1 MKVIVFFDRFH
12 MRHLKSLNKANLEVS
27 GNLMKKLRK
36 SFMNISTLIGLE
48 LIFQFIFLIAVIYLL
63 YRKSQLFYSV
73 NVFINIAVVFWVIQK
88 NQEPEYKVAWI
99 SLIALFPVFGGLF
112 YLIFSG
118 NRLLPAEKKRMWQ
131 MEARIRQF
139 LKRNDHIIDKLKE
152 EDAVSAQMA
161 DYIQTYGP
169 YTVYY
174 EQESIYF
181 STGEEYFERLKAAL
195 QSAERFIFMEYYI
208 IDEGKMWGEIL
219 EILKT
224 KAKAGVDVRVIYD
237 DMGSFMKLPN
247 FYMKKLASYGIKCCR
262 FNPMIPIISARY
274 NTRDHRKITVVDGLY
289 GFTGGINIADE
300 YINAK
305 EKYGHWKDMG
315 LMIQGEAVWSFTVM
329 FLTMWDYVTNTK
341 TDIKAYQ
348 VAAAR
353 ENDVSTRGIT
363 APYSD
368 NPLDSEHVG
377 KNIYLN
383 LINKAKRYINITT
396 PYLIISNKLL
406 DALCNAA
413 KNGVDVSMITPY
425 KPDKWYVH
433 YVSKSYYK
441 KLVESGVKIYEYAP
455 GFIHGKNFVVDD
467 KYAVVGTIN
476 MDFRSLYL
484 HFECGVWMMDTCSV
498 LEVKKDFDNTLSQ
511 CLMITQADI
520 LRSGSFK
527 RIIGR
532 LLRIFAPLM

>member
-1 MKVIVFFDRFH
+1 
-12 MRHLKSLNKANLEVS
+12 
-27 GNLMKKLRK
+27 MKKVRK
-36 SFMNISTLIGLE
+36 VLMNINALIGLE
-48 LIFQFIFLIAVIYLL
+48 LIFQFIFLAAIIYLL
-63 YRKSQLFYSV
+63 HRSSQLFYSV
-73 NVFINIAVVFWVIQK
+73 NVLLNIVVVFWIIQR
-88 NQEPEYKVAWI
+88 NQEPEYKIAWI
-99 SLIALFPVFGGLF
+99 SLIALLPVFGGLF
-112 YLIFSG
+112 YLSFSG
-118 NRLLPAEKKRMWQ
+118 NRLLKSEKKRMLQ
-131 MEARIRQF
+131 MEKRIRQF
-139 LKRNDHIIDKLKE
+139 LKRDDRIIDRLRE
-152 EDAVSAQMA
+152 EDAVSAQMVS
-161 DYIQTYGP
+161 YIQNYGP
-169 YTVYY
+169 YPVYY
-174 EQESIYF
+174 EQGSTYF
-181 STGEEYFERLKAAL
+181 STGEEYFDGLKAAL
-195 QSAERFIFMEYYI
+195 QAAERFIFMEYYI

-224 KAKAGVDVRVIYD
+224 KTKAGVDVRVIYD

-289 GFTGGINIADE
+289 GFTGGINIGDE

-329 FLTMWDYVTNTK
+329 FLTMWDYISNTE
-341 TDIKAYQ
+341 TDIKGYKMA
-348 VAAAR
+348 VDR
-353 ENDVSTRGIT
+353 EDYVYTRGIT

-377 KNIYLN
+377 ESIYLN
-383 LINKAKRYINITT
+383 LINKAEGYINITT
-396 PYLIISNKLL
+396 PYLIISNKLVN
-406 DALCNAA
+406 ALCNSA
-413 KNGVDVSMITPY
+413 KNGVDVSIITPH

-433 YVSKSYYK
+433 YVSRSYYK
-441 KLVESGVKIYEYAP
+441 KLTESGVKIYEYAP
-455 GFIHGKNFVVDD
+455 GFMHGKNFVVDD

-484 HFECGVWMMDTCSV
+484 HFECGVWMMNTCSV
-498 LEVKKDFDNTLSQ
+498 LEVKKDFDDTLSQ

-520 LRSGSFK
+520 LDFGPFK
-527 RIIGR
+527 RAIGR

>member
-1 MKVIVFFDRFH
+1 M
-12 MRHLKSLNKANLEVS
+12 MR
-27 GNLMKKLRK
+27 KLRK
-36 SFMNISTLIGLE
+36 ALMNINTLIGLE
-48 LIFQFIFLIAVIYLL
+48 LIFQFIFLAAGIYLL
-63 YRKSQLFYSV
+63 YRRSQLFYSV
-73 NVFINIAVVFWVIQK
+73 NVLINIAVVFWIIQR

-99 SLIALFPVFGGLF
+99 SLIALLPVFGGLF
-112 YLIFSG
+112 YLFFSG

-131 MEARIRQF
+131 MEERIRQF
-139 LKRNDHIIDKLKE
+139 LKRDDHIIDRLRA
-152 EDAVSAQMA
+152 EDAVSAQMV
-161 DYIQTYGP
+161 DYIQIHGSYP
-169 YTVYY
+169 VYH
-174 EQESIYF
+174 EQGSTYF
-181 STGEEYFERLKAAL
+181 STGEEYFERLKVAL

-224 KAKAGVDVRVIYD
+224 KTKAGVDVRVIYD

-247 FYMKKLASYGIKCCR
+247 FYIKKLASYGIKCCR

-300 YINAK
+300 CINAK

-329 FLTMWDYVTNTK
+329 FLTMWDYVMNTE
-341 TDIKAYQ
+341 TDIKGYQ
-348 VAAAR
+348 VASAR
-353 ENDVSTRGIT
+353 ENGVSTGGII

-368 NPLDSEHVG
+368 NPLDSERVG

-396 PYLIISNKLL
+396 PYLIISNKLV

-455 GFIHGKNFVVDD
+455 GFIHGKNFIVDD

-484 HFECGVWMMDTCSV
+484 HFECGVWMMNTCSV
-498 LEVKKDFDNTLSQ
+498 LEVKKDFDDTLSQ
-511 CLMITQADI
+511 CFMMTQTDI
-520 LRSGSFK
+520 LGFRPFE
-527 RIIGR
+527 RVIGR